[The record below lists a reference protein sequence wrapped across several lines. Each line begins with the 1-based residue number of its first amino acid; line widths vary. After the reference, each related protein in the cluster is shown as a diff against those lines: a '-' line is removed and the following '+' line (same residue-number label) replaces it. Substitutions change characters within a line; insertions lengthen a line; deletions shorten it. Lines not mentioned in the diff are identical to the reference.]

1 MCPFII
7 SMAPTRPPFHPRRV
21 AVLHFSL
28 MQLCCD
34 TLACQEHS
42 APWEVSHMCAQ
53 GRSCSPQSC
62 VKITVIV
69 VSLGCKRIISSPMIL
84 NVYRSHFNWFP
95 KHRLPWNWSILC
107 LWGAGHTAF
116 PSVTRQ
122 EEMLGQWELLE
133 ERWLWCFLG
142 LWKYSFLILSKQ
154 LQWEWWNFFL
164 HFSWMQ
170 NVLCTADSSYLCN
183 FLITF

>member
-7 SMAPTRPPFHPRRV
+7 STAPTRPPFHPRRV

-34 TLACQEHS
+34 TSAYQEHS
-42 APWEVSHMCAQ
+42 ALWEVSHMCAQ
-53 GRSCSPQSC
+53 GRSCSRQSC

-69 VSLGCKRIISSPMIL
+69 VSLGCKRIISFPMIL

-133 ERWLWCFLG
+133 ERWLWCFLV
-142 LWKYSFLILSKQ
+142 LWKYSILILSKQ